1 MKTKLLFL
9 EDDINLNETITEYLE
24 DEGFDVLSVYEGE
37 RAEDILYETKFDLL
51 ILDVNVPSP
60 NGFELLERAR
70 ENNVQT
76 PAIFTTSRNSI
87 DDVEE
92 GFESGADDYLKKP
105 YSPKELL
112 LRIQNLLKRNFSHH
126 NSNQIKIE
134 EDIFFDIDTKTL
146 LIKDI
151 KQKLGDKESRLLNL
165 FLQHKNEL
173 LTHEVIISH
182 LWDYEE
188 SSSDD
193 SLRTYIKHLRKLLGK
208 DHIVSH
214 KRLGYQFL

>member
-1 MKTKLLFL
+1 MKTKLLLL
-9 EDDINLNETITEYLE
+9 EDDINLSETIEEYLV
-24 DEGFDVLSVYEGE
+24 DEGFDVTAVYEGE
-37 RAEDILYETKFDLL
+37 RAEDLLYETQFDLL
-51 ILDVNVPSP
+51 ILDVNVPAP
-60 NGFELLERAR
+60 NGFELLECAR
-70 ENNVQT
+70 ENGVLS
-76 PAIFTTSRNSI
+76 PAIFTTSRNAI

-112 LRIQNLLKRNFSHH
+112 LRIQNLLKRNFSHQ
-126 NSNQIKIE
+126 NSNKIKID
-134 EDIFFDIDTKTL
+134 EDIFFDIDSNTL
-146 LIKDI
+146 FIKEMN
-151 KQKLGDKESRLLNL
+151 QKLGDKESRLLNL
-165 FLQHKNEL
+165 FLKHKNAL

-193 SLRTYIKHLRKLLGK
+193 SLRTYIKHLRKLIGK